1 MTRFAL
7 LIGCLVVCAAGV
19 PRPLSRAAWPSRFP
33 RSALAVWMVLV
44 ATVSAAAVAAVL
56 MTARHVLRHSAG
68 GAVLRCCVEPLSSP
82 ALSRLVAIVCLAATV
97 WGAAAV
103 LHATAVAG
111 SALRRLRRGWR
122 GHVAALDVLAR
133 PIPGLAALVLEHA
146 APAAY
151 CVPTGGG
158 RVVIT
163 SGALSRLTPSEGA
176 AVVEHERAHLLG
188 RHHLLTA
195 VTTSL
200 ARAFPHVPLF
210 GLARPA
216 VARLVELAAD
226 DRASRH
232 CRSDVVVG
240 ALRVLAATTS
250 APTAQWPDDGRIHE
264 RIHRLVRI
272 PTPRSWQAMTA
283 TAGFLA
289 AIGPLPLITVWAW
302 TGGC

>member
-1 MTRFAL
+1 
-7 LIGCLVVCAAGV
+7 
-19 PRPLSRAAWPSRFP
+19 
-33 RSALAVWMVLV
+33 MVLV
-44 ATVSAAAVAAVL
+44 VTVSAAAVAAVL
-56 MTARHVLRHSAG
+56 ITARHVVRHSMGLA
-68 GAVLRCCVEPLSSP
+68 ALRCCVAPLSSP
-82 ALSRLVAIVCLAATV
+82 VLSRLVAVLCLAATV

-103 LHATAVAG
+103 LRAAFVG
-111 SALRRLRRGWR
+111 GRALRRLRKGWR
-122 GHVAALDVLAR
+122 GHVAALDLLAR
-133 PIPGLAALVLEHA
+133 PIPGLAALVLEHS

-151 CVPTGGG
+151 CVPTRGG

-195 VTTSL
+195 VTTCL

-210 GLARPA
+210 RLARAA

-240 ALRVLAATTS
+240 ALRVLAAETGTP
-250 APTAQWPDDGRIHE
+250 AAQRTDDRRIPE
-264 RIHRLVRI
+264 RIHRLHRI
-272 PTPRSWQAMTA
+272 PRTMSWQAMTA

-289 AIGPLPLITVWAW
+289 AIGPLPVITVWAW